1 MDNEKLIT
9 DSDFNIDFQKK
20 SKIRLIILLPIM
32 LILLAL
38 AICFIVLYIKEKN
51 KNSEEKK
58 DSSDSDK
65 PTDKPDDGSW
75 TGYTPLQSW
84 NNGTSKQKLSE
95 FISKINSAEYYVPKE
110 DRIAVFDLDGT
121 LYQETD
127 PTYDD
132 WKLYYHRVYNDT
144 NYTST
149 EEQKKIA
156 DDILKAAFDN
166 EMPDDLN
173 YRIASTYTQLF
184 NNFTVEEYQQY
195 ILNFVDKPCE
205 GYNNMKRG
213 DAFYKPMLELI
224 EYIQKNDFTVYITSG
239 TDRYQ
244 VRAVVKNHIDIPE
257 SNIIGSDYNI
267 IAKNQGK
274 ADGKDYTYQND
285 DDFRF
290 DGQFLRKNLKTG
302 KIIGIIREIG
312 KQPILAFGNSGGDKD
327 MANYVLNKNKYP
339 SMAFMVCCDDTTRE
353 RGNEKKANEMK
364 ANCEKFGWV
373 PISMKDDWK
382 TIYGENVTRKD
393 N

>member
-1 MDNEKLIT
+1 MESENLIG
-9 DSDFNIDFQKK
+9 DLNIDIQKK

-38 AICFIVLYIKEKN
+38 AVCFIVLYIQEKN
-51 KNSEEKK
+51 KNSE
-58 DSSDSDK
+58 SPSDPDK
-65 PTDKPDDGSW
+65 PSDKPDDTHSW
-75 TGYTPLQSW
+75 TGYIPLESW
-84 NNGTSKQKLSE
+84 NNCTAKEKLSQ

-132 WKLYYHRVYNDT
+132 WKLYYYRVYNDS
-144 NYTST
+144 NFTSNDI
-149 EEQKKIA
+149 QKKVA
-156 DDILKAAFDN
+156 DDIKKAALEN
-166 EMPDDLN
+166 HMPDDLN
-173 YRIASTYTQLF
+173 WRVASTYTQLF
-184 NNFTVEEYQQY
+184 YNMTVEEYQQY

-244 VRAVVKNHIDIPE
+244 VRAVVKNHINIPE
-257 SNIIGSDYNI
+257 SNVIGSEYNI
-267 IAKNQGK
+267 VAKNQGNTT
-274 ADGKDYTYQND
+274 GNEYTYKND

-290 DGQFLRKNLKTG
+290 DGEFLRKNLKTN
-302 KIIGIIREIG
+302 KVIGIIREIG
-312 KQPILAFGNSGGDKD
+312 KHPILAFGNSGGDKD
-327 MANYVLNKNKYP
+327 MANYVINKNKYP
-339 SMAFMVCCDDTTRE
+339 SLAFMVCCDDTVRE
-353 RGNEKKANEMK
+353 RGNLEKANEMK
-364 ANCEKFGWV
+364 QNCEKFGWI

-382 TIYGENVTRKD
+382 TIYGENVTRKE

>member
-1 MDNEKLIT
+1 
-9 DSDFNIDFQKK
+9 
-20 SKIRLIILLPIM
+20 
-32 LILLAL
+32 
-38 AICFIVLYIKEKN
+38 
-51 KNSEEKK
+51 
-58 DSSDSDK
+58 
-65 PTDKPDDGSW
+65 
-75 TGYTPLQSW
+75 
-84 NNGTSKQKLSE
+84 
-95 FISKINSAEYYVPKE
+95 
-110 DRIAVFDLDGT
+110 
-121 LYQETD
+121 
-127 PTYDD
+127 
-132 WKLYYHRVYNDT
+132 
-144 NYTST
+144 
-149 EEQKKIA
+149 
-156 DDILKAAFDN
+156 
-166 EMPDDLN
+166 MPDDLN

-274 ADGKDYTYQND
+274 TDGKDYTYQND

-302 KIIGIIREIG
+302 KVIGIIREIG

-364 ANCEKFGWV
+364 ANCDKFGWV

-382 TIYGENVTRKD
+382 TIYGENVTRK